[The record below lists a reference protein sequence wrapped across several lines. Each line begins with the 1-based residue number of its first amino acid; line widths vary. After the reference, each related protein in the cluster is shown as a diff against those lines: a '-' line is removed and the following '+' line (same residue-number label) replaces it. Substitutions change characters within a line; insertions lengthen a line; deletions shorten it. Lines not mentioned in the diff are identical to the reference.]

1 MNKNSIVWFRQD
13 LRINDNPAFYNA
25 AINSNV
31 FPIYIYES
39 DIPKK
44 FKIGAAQQWWLHHA
58 LNDLNKSL
66 DNNLFLAK
74 GNAIENILKICKE
87 YKISEIYLNKC
98 YEPWRIK
105 QETDL
110 NVALESQKINIH
122 VYNGS
127 LLWNPFKI
135 KKDDGSPYKV
145 FTPFYRKGCLN
156 QKAPR
161 EAFEI
166 PNIKYVKVPKTSI
179 NDLELLPQKSWYK
192 KLDTYWDVS
201 ENGAHKRLKEFINDG
216 LSDYKNGRNFPSKK
230 NVSKLSPYLHF
241 GQISPHIIWN
251 QISKHS
257 EDENIN
263 HFKSELGWR
272 EFSYYLLINNPSIKE
287 KNIQTKFDHFPW
299 DRNEENF
306 NKWKKGNTGVPIVDA
321 GMRELW
327 ETGYIHNRV
336 RMIVGSFLV
345 KNLLLDWR
353 LGEEWFNEC
362 LVDADNASNSASWQ
376 WIAGCGADAAPYFR
390 IFNPVMQG
398 MKFDE
403 NGDYTKKFVPELR
416 SLPNKY
422 LFCPWE
428 CSDDMLSDLNI
439 KLGKDYPYPIV
450 DLKESRDKA
459 LKAFASLKNE
469 K

>member
-1 MNKNSIVWFRQD
+1 MNINSIVWFRQD
-13 LRINDNPAFYNA
+13 LRINDNPAIYNA

-110 NVALESQKINIH
+110 NEALESQKINIH

-161 EAFEI
+161 ETFEI
-166 PNIKYVKVPKTSI
+166 PHIKYVKVPKTSI

-192 KLDTYWDVS
+192 
-201 ENGAHKRLKEFINDG
+201 N
-216 LSDYKNGRNFPSKK
+216 
-230 NVSKLSPYLHF
+230 
-241 GQISPHIIWN
+241 
-251 QISKHS
+251 
-257 EDENIN
+257 
-263 HFKSELGWR
+263 
-272 EFSYYLLINNPSIKE
+272 
-287 KNIQTKFDHFPW
+287 
-299 DRNEENF
+299 
-306 NKWKKGNTGVPIVDA
+306 
-321 GMRELW
+321 
-327 ETGYIHNRV
+327 
-336 RMIVGSFLV
+336 
-345 KNLLLDWR
+345 
-353 LGEEWFNEC
+353 
-362 LVDADNASNSASWQ
+362 
-376 WIAGCGADAAPYFR
+376 
-390 IFNPVMQG
+390 
-398 MKFDE
+398 
-403 NGDYTKKFVPELR
+403 
-416 SLPNKY
+416 
-422 LFCPWE
+422 
-428 CSDDMLSDLNI
+428 
-439 KLGKDYPYPIV
+439 
-450 DLKESRDKA
+450 
-459 LKAFASLKNE
+459 
-469 K
+469 